1 MPKNEN
7 EKLTLEDLI
16 RAESEVLDRIHEE
29 IESETVVGIIA
40 GHNSHASGHY
50 SSGGHNS
57 SVARVESLDPNKKN
71 D

>member
-1 MPKNEN
+1 MPKNDN
-7 EKLTLEDLI
+7 EKLALEDLI
-16 RAESEVLDRIHEE
+16 RAESEVLRRIHEE
-29 IESETVVGIIA
+29 IETEVVGGIIA

-57 SVARVESLDPNKKN
+57 SVARVESLDPKKE